1 MMNAHSLWIILVVAA
16 VTFLTRAA
24 PFVLFSGSGKT
35 PGWVDYLGKVLP
47 PAVMAM
53 LVVYG
58 VGGSATFFQYPY
70 GLPELIAVVCV
81 AALHKL
87 WHNMLLSILGGTGIY
102 MLLVQLVFQI

>member
-70 GLPELIAVVCV
+70 GLPELIAVAVTAV
-81 AALHKL
+81 LHL
-87 WHNMLLSILGGTGIY
+87 WKRNTLLSIGAGTVVY
-102 MLLVQLVFQI
+102 MILVQQVFG